1 MTDLASDPIGDLES
15 VAKILADG
23 YSIPYR
29 WYSDPDVF
37 RFEIENIWHRS
48 WHVAGPLE
56 KVSRP
61 GDHIVC
67 EAAGVPILVVRD
79 GENRL
84 RAFVNVCRHRGF
96 AVARTDGNRRMLMC
110 QYHAWTYN
118 LDGTLKG
125 APGCQLDPTFDKD
138 KLSLLPAAVDTLA
151 GVVFVNPD
159 ADALPLREAH
169 PTIASW
175 VTSLKLDLGTY
186 PFLKR
191 LSYDVP
197 GNWKLVYENAS
208 ECYHCS
214 TIHPSSLVSLYDPK
228 GEREICDEAL
238 VIAHAPRHDKSG
250 QGIRAI
256 MGFPGFVV
264 QQDDFVA
271 LSAQIIPDES
281 GRTRFIAD
289 VYGNPQ
295 WTPEE
300 LAEHCELWDRTF
312 QEDMDAVATVQRGVS
327 SGMLPFGRLVV
338 PKEERTAHLQQ
349 VILNA
354 YRHAASAG
362 RVA

>member
-1 MTDLASDPIGDLES
+1 M
-15 VAKILADG
+15 LADG

-37 RFEIENIWHRS
+37 RFEIENIFRSS

-67 EAAGVPILVVRD
+67 EAAGVPILVVRGQD
-79 GENRL
+79 NEL
-84 RAFVNVCRHRGF
+84 RAFVNVCRHRGY
-96 AVARTDGNRRMLMC
+96 AVARADGNRRMLMC

-118 LDGTLKG
+118 LDGKLKG

-138 KLSLLPAAVDTLA
+138 KISLLPVAVDTLA

-159 ADALPLREAH
+159 TSAPPLRQAH
-169 PTIASW
+169 PTIDSW
-175 VTSLKLDLGTY
+175 VKSLNLDLRAY
-186 PFLKR
+186 SFLKR
-191 LSYDVP
+191 LTYDAP

-214 TIHPSSLVSLYDPK
+214 TIHPSSLVSLYDPQ
-228 GEREICDEAL
+228 GEREICDQGL
-238 VIAHAPRHDKSG
+238 VIAQAPRHDKDG
-250 QGIRAI
+250 LGIRAI

-271 LSAQIIPDES
+271 LSAQIIPDEF

-289 VYGNPQ
+289 LYANPGY
-295 WTPEE
+295 TADEM
-300 LAEHCELWDRTF
+300 AEHFDLWDRTF
-312 QEDMDAVATVQRGVS
+312 QEDMAAVAVVQRGVS
-327 SGMLPFGRLVV
+327 AGMLPYGRLVI

-349 VILNA
+349 VILDA
-354 YRHAASAG
+354 YRQAAAAG